1 MAQATKAKSVAGTG
15 KGAGGHKP
23 VGTDVSTAR
32 RVSRLRRHNR
42 LRKRVS
48 GTAERPRLVVKRSSR
63 HIHVQ
68 LVDDTVGRTLAN
80 ASTMDAGLRG
90 AEGDKSALARRVGSL
105 IAERAK
111 AAGISAVVF
120 DRGGNRYAGRIA
132 ALADGAREGGL
143 DF

>member
-1 MAQATKAKSVAGTG
+1 MATATTPKNGKA
-15 KGAGGHKP
+15 AGGHKP
-23 VGTDVSTAR
+23 VGTDISTAR
-32 RVSRLRRHNR
+32 RTSRLRRHNR

-48 GTAERPRLVVKRSSR
+48 GTPERPRLVVKRSSR

-68 LVDDTVGRTLAN
+68 LVDETVGRTLAS

-90 AEGDKSALARRVGSL
+90 AEGDKSALARKVGAL
-105 IAERAK
+105 IADRAK
-111 AAGISAVVF
+111 AAGVTAVVL
-120 DRGGNRYAGRIA
+120 DRGGNRYSGRIA